1 MLGKITA
8 QTETITVQTKMEVKC
23 NILDALQY
31 EMYSLLSLTFYLSDL
46 TISNYL
52 FVLTKNPV

>member
-31 EMYSLLSLTFYLSDL
+31 EMYSLLSLTFSLSDL